1 MNWIEIMRPT
11 HRAALYSGSFVD
23 RLGQHD
29 PGWFLDQSWSI
40 SRHRDLVTQA
50 SIGDLHS
57 YVPCDLMTK
66 VDIASMAHSLEVRQ
80 PLLDYRLVE
89 WSAKLPIDLKFRW
102 GKGKLLLREAFYD
115 LIPPSIWNRP
125 KMGFG
130 IPVADWFRGPWRS
143 VLEQNL
149 LNPEMKLRR
158 FLQVDQV
165 RSMVQQHVSGSQVVV
180 AGYALWNLLC
190 LERWLQLHPEVEFDF

>member
-1 MNWIEIMRPT
+1 
-11 HRAALYSGSFVD
+11 
-23 RLGQHD
+23 
-29 PGWFLDQSWSI
+29 
-40 SRHRDLVTQA
+40 

-143 VLEQNL
+143 VLERNL
-149 LNPEMKLRR
+149 LNPEMKLGR